1 MTEHPRPLLIT
12 GDSLLLDDVIRL
24 AMAAGVEMN
33 VLAEPSVSAWGVAPL
48 VFVGEDALAS
58 ATSKALPRRGAV
70 IIVRRRMPSVETPTA
85 TWHGA
90 VALGAEHVAELPD
103 AERWIIDR
111 LSQSCDAESPGGPV
125 VSCVAG
131 VGGAGAT
138 TLAALLARETRGL
151 LVDVDPYGPVI
162 PVDGGLRW
170 PDLADTRGR
179 VPPASLRNALPTIHG
194 AHVLTGSPD
203 SRFTIPG
210 AALDSVLEAGS
221 RGFACTVVD
230 TPRADAD
237 ASRIAWGRSDLVIV
251 IVGPHPSSVSR
262 VPALLDGIREVCTRV
277 AVVARTSPRDSG
289 VWCAVE
295 EREWE
300 VPVLPRVRH
309 DRVIAQGDHV
319 YFTPRGTGRCDAR
332 AILAATMPEVLTR

>member
-1 MTEHPRPLLIT
+1 MSDHSRPLLIT
-12 GDSLLLDDVIRL
+12 RDALLLDDVIRL
-24 AMAAGVEMN
+24 ATAAGVDMS
-33 VLAEPSVSAWGVAPL
+33 VRDEPAVSAWGAAPL
-48 VFVGEDALAS
+48 IFVGEDVLAT
-58 ATSKALPRRGAV
+58 ATSKALPRRDDV
-70 IIVRRRMPSVETPTA
+70 VVVRRRVSSGETPMA

-90 VALGAEHVAELPD
+90 VALGAEHVAELPE

-111 LSQSCDAESPGGPV
+111 LSQSCDATSPGGPV

-179 VPPASLRNALPTIHG
+179 VPPASLRNALPTVHG

-203 SRFTIPG
+203 SRFTIPT

-221 RGFACTVVD
+221 RGFTCTVVD

-251 IVGPHPSSVSR
+251 IVGPHPTSVSR

-277 AVVARTSPRDSG
+277 VVVARTSPRDAG
-289 VWCAVE
+289 TWCAIE
-295 EREWE
+295 ERAWE
-300 VPVLPRVRH
+300 VPVLPPLRH

-319 YFTPRGTGRCDAR
+319 YFTPRSTGRRDAR
-332 AILAATMPEVLTR
+332 AILAATMPEVLT